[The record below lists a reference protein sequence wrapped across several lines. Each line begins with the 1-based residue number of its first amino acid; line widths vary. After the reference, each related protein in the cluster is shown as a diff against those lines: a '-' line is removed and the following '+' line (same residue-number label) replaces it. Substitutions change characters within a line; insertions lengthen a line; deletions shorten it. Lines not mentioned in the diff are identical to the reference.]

1 MLFDENPLSVKVEDG
16 LNVNAVKVTWQSESG
31 KETVIWQN
39 GEKVNVIGNVYGP
52 QQFRVYYHDQFLGGV
67 SQMKTNNWH
76 THTYKVQVHYIYDS
90 DIVVFDFSAEGP
102 DEEKKENVGKEQ

>member
-16 LNVNAVKVTWQSESG
+16 LDPNAVKVTWQSESG

-39 GEKVNVIGNVYGP
+39 GEKVNTIGNEYGK
-52 QQFRVYYHDQFLGGV
+52 QTFKVYYQDQLLGKRH
-67 SQMKTNNWH
+67 QFKTNNWH
-76 THTYKVQVHYIYDS
+76 THIYKVQVHYLFDS

-102 DEEKKENVGKEQ
+102 DKVKEENVGQEQ